1 MLAHLLAFARAH
13 DPGLAALKRATRAAV
28 VMPAAFALGSVVI
41 GQPQVALFASFGSFA
56 LLLLVSIPGTTAVM
70 LRGYGG
76 PGSTSTTSTPPSAAW
91 PARPSNWPPRP
102 ITGHSPHG
110 YS

>member
-1 MLAHLLAFARAH
+1 MLARLLAFIRAH
-13 DPGLAALKRATRAAV
+13 DPGLAALKRAARAAV
-28 VMPAAFALGSVVI
+28 VMPATFAIGNVVI

-76 PGSTSTTSTPPSAAW
+76 LIAASVLLIIVGSLCSRQAVLAVAAMAVA
-91 PARPSNWPPRP
+91 PAR
-102 ITGHSPHG
+102 
-110 YS
+110 